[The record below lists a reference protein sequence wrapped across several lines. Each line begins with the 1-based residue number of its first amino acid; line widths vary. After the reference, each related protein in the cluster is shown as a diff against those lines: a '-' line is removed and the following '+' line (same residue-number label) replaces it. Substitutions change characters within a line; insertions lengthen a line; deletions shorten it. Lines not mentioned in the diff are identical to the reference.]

1 MCTCSIPADMFVTDT
16 WHVNELRPFGDGP
29 APRRRVGC
37 ALIGTEVLICGGTSP
52 KKVDKNGKELE
63 ILHDNDEMYILQL
76 CK

>member
-1 MCTCSIPADMFVTDT
+1 M
-16 WHVNELRPFGDGP
+16 
-29 APRRRVGC
+29 GC

>member
-1 MCTCSIPADMFVTDT
+1 MVVTDT

-76 CK
+76 CKLVCTHPLI